1 MIQSDEGTEPP
12 LTQFQRSHKL
22 FLTGISLR
30 IGHFLKANYDSQNDH
45 SSWYGGIT
53 DFHWTML
60 SFSRFLAFFGRDR
73 PSLETTCPPA
83 RLALPSPG
91 ATLVTPAPPAA
102 PTAPVVDFLSERLG
116 ICGKE
121 TSPKEVYRRHH
132 GSPMLNIRII
142 DGGSPSGNK
151 KKLPRNNTGST
162 KFQGVSGQQM
172 MKSGATKEISE
183 LV

>member
-1 MIQSDEGTEPP
+1 
-12 LTQFQRSHKL
+12 
-22 FLTGISLR
+22 
-30 IGHFLKANYDSQNDH
+30 
-45 SSWYGGIT
+45 
-53 DFHWTML
+53 ML

-132 GSPMLNIRII
+132 GSPMLNVRII

-162 KFQGVSGQQM
+162 KFQGVSVGFIEGQQM